1 MKKSILLML
10 PFALGLA
17 ACSGGS
23 PLDKGNIITPKF
35 MERNFRKADQPEL
48 VGTEY
53 EVEKVIEIG
62 DYSFGGY
69 IDSSYKNAVV
79 FEDADGKVGIFS
91 QSLGKFVTPFVE
103 LEEAYVDVV
112 DVGTGVNVGFV
123 EYSTFDDESE
133 ETWTW
138 TVVDELGNQ
147 PFTPVSIEAG
157 SYMEV
162 GGRLLSATEKTGQE
176 FFIAFMESYGGGY
189 SFEPQFAVYNLDG
202 SISRKGAYSEYVEK
216 EGEPAS
222 IGYTDT
228 MEAYGHPELA
238 RVQTTTTNGTRYS
251 FYNTNEKKFV
261 SSFEILKSAKK
272 FTAGDFYVFQEV
284 NEVEERATEYN
295 YYAGGKKYN
304 VTTTKINYTNG
315 NKETL
320 DSKVLFVNA
329 VNPVEVVDEKGVV
342 KYAYYEN
349 VQVIRDDRTL
359 ENQKYGFM
367 LDEGLN
373 VAADITGIK
382 WASLERIDNDHYFD
396 ATTDIM
402 YDGKLNEVAYLPQ
415 ANSVDKNGAI
425 FTSREGVYGMYSL
438 DGKVILPAKYAGIV
452 ATGYEN
458 IYLAAGEKDLSF
470 VKVENGAASVI
481 KSFSYEQYEAAGW
494 YDPFRTKFVFSD
506 ISLETPENVFFNVAD
521 GQEFTPFEPAEGE
534 TVLGNM
540 GANIYVLGGLTRV
553 YQTLLVQ
560 KADGSLYGVRY
571 MSSMTA
577 EFPTFA
583 E

>member
-35 MERNFRKADQPEL
+35 MERNFRKAGQPEL

-62 DYSFGGY
+62 DYSIGGY
-69 IDSSYKNAVV
+69 IDSSYKNAVI
-79 FEDADGKVGIFS
+79 FQDADGKSGIFS

-112 DVGTGVNVGFV
+112 DVNTGADVGFV

-147 PFTPVSIEAG
+147 PFTPISLDAGTYIGVYGRALEAN
-157 SYMEV
+157 E
-162 GGRLLSATEKTGQE
+162 RTGQE
-176 FFIAFMESYGGGY
+176 FFVAFMESYGGY

-202 SISRKGAYSEYVEK
+202 SISRKGAYSEYAEK
-216 EGEPAS
+216 EGDPAS

-238 RVQTTTTNGTRYS
+238 RVQTSTANGIRYS
-251 FYNTNEKKFV
+251 FYNTTEKKFV
-261 SSFEILKSAKK
+261 SSFEILKNAKR
-272 FTAGDFYVFQEV
+272 FAAGDFYVFQEI
-284 NEVEERATEYN
+284 NEVEERATEYD

-359 ENQKYGFM
+359 ENQRYGFM
-367 LDEGLN
+367 LDESLN

-382 WASLERIDNDHYFD
+382 WASLQRIDNDHYFD

-415 ANSVDKNGAI
+415 SLDVDKNGAV
-425 FTSREGVYGMYSL
+425 FMTKEDLYGMYSL
-438 DGKVILPAKYAGIV
+438 DGKVILPAKYAAIGV
-452 ATGYEN
+452 TGYEN
-458 IYLAAGEKDLSF
+458 IYYAVGAKDISF

-481 KSFSYEQYEAAGW
+481 KSFSFEQYEIAGW
-494 YDPFRTKFVFSD
+494 FDQFHTIFVFED
-506 ISLETPENVFFNVAD
+506 ISLETPENVFFKVAD
-521 GQEFTPFEPAEGE
+521 GQEYEPFAAAEGE
-534 TVLGNM
+534 TVLGHM
-540 GANIYVLGGLTRV
+540 GQNIPVLGGLTRV

-560 KADGSLYGVRY
+560 KADGSLYGVR
-571 MSSMTA
+571 SMASLKA